1 MAIFSEQF
9 AVSVGF
15 DTKILKNRDVDVLKQ
30 RFGIFFRIISFVF
43 ALKNL
48 GKVLAKQ
55 NWFST
60 LLKNTLEKA
69 PFLLFRFLWA
79 NKENEK

>member
-1 MAIFSEQF
+1 LAIFSEQF
-9 AVSVGF
+9 AVSVGL

-30 RFGIFFRIISFVF
+30 RFGIFFRSI
-43 ALKNL
+43 N
-48 GKVLAKQ
+48 
-55 NWFST
+55 FSA